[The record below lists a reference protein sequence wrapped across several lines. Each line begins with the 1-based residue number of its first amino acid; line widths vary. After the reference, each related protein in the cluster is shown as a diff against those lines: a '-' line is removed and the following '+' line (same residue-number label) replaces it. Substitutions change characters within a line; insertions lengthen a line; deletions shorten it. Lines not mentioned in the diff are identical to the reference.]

1 MAPLI
6 GITGEQKP
14 ATTLVDVLDV
24 LRGVDIDVFYGDYA
38 RAVLSAGGLPVWVP
52 ADSPVSLLDRL
63 DGLLL
68 SGGDDIDPA
77 AYGCDPHPAIG
88 TPNRARDEHE
98 RSLLDAALGADLPVL
113 GVCRGVQLLNVHLG
127 GTLHQHLPAHTGM
140 GLPIDQAFH
149 RVAFVDGST
158 AHAIYGAEI
167 AVNSLHHQ
175 GIDELA
181 SDLIAVGRAV
191 GGPDDGLVEAVEC
204 PGKPVLAVQWHPEM
218 TGAVDPAVQWLVGA
232 ATTSASS

>member
-14 ATTLVDVLDV
+14 ATALVDVLDV
-24 LRGVDIDVFYGDYA
+24 LREADIDVFYGDYA
-38 RAVLSAGGLPVWVP
+38 RAVLMAGGLPVWVP
-52 ADSPVSLLDRL
+52 ADSPPALLGRL

-77 AYGCDPHPAIG
+77 AYGQAPHPALG
-88 TPNRARDEHE
+88 APSLARDAHE
-98 RSLLDAALGADLPVL
+98 RSLLEVALADDLPVL
-113 GVCRGVQLLNVHLG
+113 GVCRGAQLLNVHLG
-127 GTLHQHLPAHTGM
+127 GTLHQHVPAHTGM
-140 GLPIDQAFH
+140 GVPIDQAFH
-149 RVAFVDGST
+149 RVGFVAGST
-158 AHAIYGAEI
+158 GRAVYGPEI

-181 SDLIAVGRAV
+181 GDLIATGHTV
-191 GGPDDGLVEAVEC
+191 GGPDDGLVEAVEY

-218 TGAVDPAVQWLVGA
+218 TGVVDPALQWLVRAG
-232 ATTSASS
+232 SGS